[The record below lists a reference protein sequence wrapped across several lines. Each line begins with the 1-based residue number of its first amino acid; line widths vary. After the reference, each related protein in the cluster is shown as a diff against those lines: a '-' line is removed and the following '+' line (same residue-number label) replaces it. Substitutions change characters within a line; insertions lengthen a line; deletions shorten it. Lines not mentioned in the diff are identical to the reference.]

1 MPVVHTRRV
10 HGRALL
16 AALALALTLPA
27 GAAAEERLLTFH
39 SSAIQT
45 QPYVHDTHHVVLRP
59 DGKEAP
65 ATPGYITGIQEQVL
79 VDSKAPDAKPLNNA
93 KFMIHHF
100 LFFANDRVDQ
110 APGSC
115 WGNSGFIAGR
125 GEEHPDGDFSAFT
138 SPEIRA
144 RYGITNRTSEGTA
157 PTWRL
162 TAMVMNHVK
171 RPKRVY
177 VRVKVWYTDEPREPL
192 SPVVVGSCRHL
203 GNGMAYDV
211 PGDGGPSSEFVDE
224 STWTV
229 PEGLNGRVVG
239 AASHQH
245 GGGKYQTL
253 ASETCDRPI
262 FRAETYHAPPDHIY
276 NTIRPILHEP
286 GPIAN
291 GTFRTAE
298 GVPIASGEVLR
309 RRAVHDNA
317 NLHVAAMGFWVLLV
331 AQDPTVQPCAPMPGD
346 LREITRPERFDPTPD
361 HALRVPQ
368 LAPPRPV
375 AFRRF
380 TGGSLLVD
388 DANFRRPRITSRVG
402 RPVTWRFRGSL
413 PHTVTVANGPVGF
426 SSIYWG
432 QSRGTYTFTPRKR
445 GTYRLTCLVHPTRMG
460 QTLVV
465 K

>member
-1 MPVVHTRRV
+1 V

-16 AALALALTLPA
+16 ACLVALLALPAAASAEEKLLTLYSPA
-27 GAAAEERLLTFH
+27 IL
-39 SSAIQT
+39 T
-45 QPYVHDTHHVVLRP
+45 QPYAHDTHHVQLRAN
-59 DGKEAP
+59 GVEAP
-65 ATPGYITGIQEQVL
+65 AEPGYVTGVQEQVL
-79 VDSKAPDAKPLNNA
+79 VDSKDPDARPLNNA
-93 KFMIHHF
+93 RFMIHHF
-100 LFFANDRVDQ
+100 LFFANGRVDQ

-115 WGNSGFIAGR
+115 WGRSGFITGR
-125 GEEHPDGDFSAFT
+125 GEEHPEGQFGRFT

-144 RYGITNRTSEGTA
+144 RYGITNRTARGDA
-157 PTWRL
+157 PDWRL

-171 RPKRVY
+171 RPKRVF
-177 VRVKVWYTDEPREPL
+177 VRLRIWYTTEPREPL
-192 SPVVVGSCRHL
+192 SPVVVGNCNHL

-211 PGDGGPSSEFVDE
+211 PGDGGPNSEFVDQ

-229 PEGLNGRVVG
+229 PAGLRGRIIG
-239 AASHQH
+239 GASHQH
-245 GGGKYQTL
+245 GGGKYHTL
-253 ASETCDRPI
+253 ASVTCDRPI

-291 GTFRTAE
+291 GTFRTAQ
-298 GVPIASGEVLR
+298 GIPITPGEVLH

-331 AQDPTVQPCAPMPGD
+331 AQDPTVEACGPMPAD
-346 LREITRPERFDPTPD
+346 LREITRPRRFDRTPN

-368 LAPPRPV
+368 LSPPRAS
-375 AFRRF
+375 AFRAF
-380 TGGSLLVD
+380 TGAPLMVD
-388 DANFRRPRITSRVG
+388 DANFRRGRITSRVG
-402 RPVTWRFRGSL
+402 EPITWRFQGSL

-432 QSRGTYTFTPRKR
+432 QNTGTYSFTPKRR

>member
-1 MPVVHTRRV
+1 M

-16 AALALALTLPA
+16 LALALVLALPA
-27 GAAAEERLLTFH
+27 SAAQADERLLTLY
-39 SSAIQT
+39 SPAIQT
-45 QPYVHDTHHVVLRP
+45 QPYVHDTHHVALRAN
-59 DGKEAP
+59 GRQAP
-65 ATPGYITGIQEQVL
+65 EQPGYITGVQEQVL
-79 VDSKAPDAKPLNNA
+79 VDSKDPAAKPLNNA

-100 LFFANDRVDQ
+100 LFWAPGRVDQ

-115 WGNSGFIAGR
+115 WGSSGFIAGR
-125 GEEHPDGDFSAFT
+125 GEEHPDGRFGSFT
-138 SPEIRA
+138 SPAMRA
-144 RYGITNRTSEGTA
+144 RYGITNRTARGTA
-157 PTWRL
+157 PDWRL

-171 RPKRVY
+171 RPKRVF
-177 VRVKVWYTDEPREPL
+177 VRLRIWYTTEPREPV
-192 SPVVVGSCRHL
+192 SPVVVGNCSHL
-203 GNGMAYDV
+203 ANGMAYDV
-211 PGDGGPSSEFVDE
+211 PGDGGPRSEYVDQ

-229 PEGLNGRVVG
+229 PEGLTGRIVG
-239 AASHQH
+239 GASHQH

-253 ASETCDRPI
+253 ASVTCDRPI
-262 FRAETYHAPPDHIY
+262 FRAETYHGPPGHIY

-298 GVPIASGEVLR
+298 GIPITPGEVLH

-331 AQDPTVQPCAPMPGD
+331 VADPTVQPCGPMPSD
-346 LREITRPERFDPTPD
+346 LQEITRPARFDPTPN
-361 HALRVPQ
+361 HGLRVPQ
-368 LAPPRPV
+368 LAPPRAS
-375 AFRRF
+375 AFRPF
-380 TGGSLLVD
+380 TGTPLRVD
-388 DANFRRPRITSRVG
+388 DANFRPGRITARVG
-402 RPVTWRFRGSL
+402 QPVTWRFDGSL

-432 QSRGTYTFTPRKR
+432 RPLGTYTYTPRRR